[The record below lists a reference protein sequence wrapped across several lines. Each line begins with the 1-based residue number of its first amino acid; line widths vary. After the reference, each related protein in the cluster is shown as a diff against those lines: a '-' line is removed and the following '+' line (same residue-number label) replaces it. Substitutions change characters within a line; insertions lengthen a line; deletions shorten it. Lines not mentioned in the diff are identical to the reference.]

1 MTTRARSLTALSEP
15 EQRRVR
21 LTEAFTAVKIDA
33 LIVSSAANIRYL
45 SGFTGSN
52 GLLLVAPGAAV
63 LFTDPRYTTQ
73 AAQETDCTVRIVHGP
88 LHPAL
93 LQAAARRRLR
103 RLGFEPAGLTW
114 QAWNRINEGL
124 PLNTSLYPAPPLA
137 ESMRR
142 IKSAS
147 EVEAIRRSVITNSKA
162 FERASRKIAPG
173 ITEAALAAAIEHQ
186 MRLLG
191 AEKPAFDTIVAS
203 GPHTALPHAV
213 PRDVAVRP
221 KQLVLVDMGCF
232 QAAYASDM
240 TRMAFTGTPP
250 PRVRRLYKAVL
261 EAQLAACDAVRAGVQ
276 AGTVDRAAR
285 RVLRGYGYERL
296 FIHSTGHGLG
306 LEIHEP
312 PRIGR
317 RDPSVL
323 QAGMVITIE
332 PGAYIE
338 GYGGIRIE
346 DTILVTETGCEILTP
361 TSKDLLTVP

>member
-1 MTTRARSLTALSEP
+1 VTARGAKTRPQSEPAQRRARLA
-15 EQRRVR
+15 
-21 LTEAFTAVKIDA
+21 EAFPLVKVDA
-33 LIVSSAANIRYL
+33 LIVSSPANIRYL

-52 GLLLVAPGAAV
+52 GLLLVLPGAAV

-73 AAQETDCTVRIVHGP
+73 ATQETDCAVRIVHGP

-93 LQAAARRRLR
+93 LQAASRRRLR
-103 RLGFEPAGLTW
+103 RLGFEPSGLTW
-114 QAWNRINEGL
+114 ELWNRLNEAL
-124 PLNTSLYPAPPLA
+124 PLNTGLYPVPPLV

-142 IKSAS
+142 IKSES
-147 EVEAIRRSVITNSKA
+147 EIDAIRRSVITNSKA

-173 ITEAALAAAIEHQ
+173 ITESALAAEIDHQ
-186 MRLLG
+186 MRRLG

-213 PRDVAVRP
+213 PRDVAMKL
-221 KQLVLVDMGCF
+221 KQLVLVDMGCT
-232 QAAYASDM
+232 QAGYASDM

-276 AGTVDRAAR
+276 AGAIDRAAR
-285 RVLRGYGYERL
+285 RVLRAYGYERL

-323 QAGMVITIE
+323 EAGMVITIE
-332 PGAYIE
+332 PGAYVE
-338 GYGGIRIE
+338 GSGGIRIE
-346 DTILVTETGCEILTP
+346 DTVLVTETGCEILTP
-361 TSKDLLTVP
+361 TPKDLLLV

>member
-1 MTTRARSLTALSEP
+1 MPVSEP
-15 EQRRVR
+15 AQRCAR
-21 LTEAFTAVKIDA
+21 LAQAFPSLKIEA

-52 GLLLVAPGAAV
+52 GLLLVVPGGAV

-73 AAQETDCTVRIVHGP
+73 AAQEADCTVRIVHGP

-93 LQAAARRRLR
+93 MQTAARRRLR
-103 RLGFEPAGLTW
+103 RLGFEPAGVTW
-114 QAWNRINEGL
+114 ELWNSIHQQL
-124 PLNTSLYPAPPLA
+124 PLNTELQPIPPLV

-142 IKSAS
+142 IKSQS
-147 EVEAIRRSVITNSKA
+147 EVDAIRRSVVTNSKA
-162 FERASRKIAPG
+162 YERASCKIAPG
-173 ITEAALAAAIEHQ
+173 ITESALAAEVDHQ

-203 GPHTALPHAV
+203 GPHSALPHAV
-213 PRDVAVRP
+213 PRDVALRAR
-221 KQLVLVDMGCF
+221 QLVLIDMGCS
-232 QAAYASDM
+232 QAGYASDM
-240 TRMAFTGTPP
+240 TRMAFIGTPP

-276 AGTVDRAAR
+276 AGAADRAAR

-323 QAGMVITIE
+323 EAGMVITIE

-338 GYGGIRIE
+338 GFGGVRIE
-346 DTILVTETGCEILTP
+346 DTVLVTEAGYEILTP
-361 TSKDLLTVP
+361 TPKELLTV